1 NPLAFDPKLHR
12 RFKDSGWIRRAMK
25 AVEPIKELAY
35 RKGLKLYEVA
45 ILYVLKF
52 NFSSVVPNVASPRD
66 LERFVDALNKDLDEE
81 LMNQIQAVYEASL
94 KELNEE
100 SVKETLA
107 YKT

>member
-1 NPLAFDPKLHR
+1 
-12 RFKDSGWIRRAMK
+12 M
-25 AVEPIKELAY
+25 
-35 RKGLKLYEVA
+35 
-45 ILYVLKF
+45 
-52 NFSSVVPNVASPRD
+52 VPNVARLRD
-66 LERFVDALNKDLDEE
+66 LERFADALNKDLDEE